1 MKREKKFT
9 IIFGLLLGSCILG
22 SLVQTALNTALSPI
36 MAEMGITAATAQWLG
51 SAYSLAMG
59 IMVLMTAFL
68 IRRCPSRK
76 LFLLAMTVFMI
87 GLLMDAEAWN
97 FPVLVAGR
105 VLQAVGCGIIM
116 SLSQVII
123 LTKFPEEKRGTLM
136 GIYGLAVCA
145 APVLAPTLAGIIV
158 DIAGWK
164 MIFWISL
171 AIACVLF
178 LFSVFFMENLT
189 EEEKVSFDTLS
200 VVLCSIGYIGIIL
213 GTGNISEIAQNP
225 FWCLG
230 PIVVG
235 LAAAVLFVLRQMR
248 LECPFLNIRIFS
260 NREFRCAVLA
270 SMLLYGIMMAGSMLI
285 PVYIQSMRGYPA
297 TVSGLITMPG
307 SLATALV
314 SPLAGKLYDRFG
326 IRRLYLVGTV
336 CLLVSSVCCGF
347 LSGETSLILIAVLFI
362 LRSIA
367 IGLLMM
373 PAVTWGMSTLQKQDT
388 ADGTSLITSLR
399 TIAGAFGGALFMSI
413 MTLCTWGTETAD
425 MIYGVNIAF
434 LGMGVLS
441 AVLVVM
447 TVLKIGKNNII

>member
-1 MKREKKFT
+1 MKREKKLT

-36 MAEMGITAATAQWLG
+36 MKELGISAATAQWLG

-68 IRRCPSRK
+68 IRSCPSRR
-76 LFLLAMTVFMI
+76 LFMLALAVFMA
-87 GLLMDAEAWN
+87 GLLMDAAAGN
-97 FPVLVAGR
+97 FPALVAGR

-123 LTKFPEEKRGTLM
+123 LTKFPEEKRGSLM

-164 MIFWISL
+164 MIFWGSL
-171 AIACVLF
+171 LIACALF
-178 LFSVFFMENLT
+178 FLSFFFMENMT
-189 EEEKVSFDTLS
+189 EKEKVSFDMLS
-200 VVLCSIGYIGIIL
+200 VALCSAGYIGIIL
-213 GTGNISEIAQNP
+213 GAGNISGIAQKP
-225 FWCLG
+225 FQCIG
-230 PIVVG
+230 PIAAG
-235 LAAAVLFVLRQMR
+235 FAAAVLFVLRQLR
-248 LECPFLNIRIFS
+248 LEQPFLNIRIFC

-270 SMLLYGIMMAGSMLI
+270 SMLLYGIMMAGSMLM
-285 PVYIQSMRGYPA
+285 PVYIQSMRGYTA

-307 SLATALV
+307 SLATALA
-314 SPLAGKLYDRFG
+314 SPLAGRLYDRFG
-326 IRRLYLVGTV
+326 IRKLYLAGTA
-336 CLLVSSVCCGF
+336 CLLASSVCCGF
-347 LSGETSLILIAVLFI
+347 LSGKTSLILIAVLFV

-373 PAVTWGMSTLQKQDT
+373 PTVTWGMSTMQRQDA

-413 MTLCTWGTETAD
+413 MSLCARGTETAD
-425 MIYGVNIAF
+425 MIYGVDIAF
-434 LGMGVLS
+434 LGMGALA
-441 AVLVVM
+441 AVL
-447 TVLKIGKNNII
+447 TAIAVLRIGK

>member
-1 MKREKKFT
+1 
-9 IIFGLLLGSCILG
+9 
-22 SLVQTALNTALSPI
+22 
-36 MAEMGITAATAQWLG
+36 
-51 SAYSLAMG
+51 
-59 IMVLMTAFL
+59 MTAFL

-447 TVLKIGKNNII
+447 TVLKIGKNNRI